1 MTSSGSS
8 LQSKVAQRDQLLQVL
23 QEETAQLLKNHSFAL
38 EEVNERQQLIAEM
51 ECKLKLS
58 QTHCDALEGQVIIV
72 MII

>member
-38 EEVNERQQLIAEM
+38 EEVLYM
-51 ECKLKLS
+51 
-58 QTHCDALEGQVIIV
+58 VIIKH
-72 MII
+72 IICMLTGE